1 MKSLFALLA
10 LGSMACSPKGS
21 ASQDPSQN
29 QLPQITV
36 KLPPSPSFKKEHA
49 PEIYA
54 DASYSIYGLRKNM
67 KTLLNKE
74 IRVRGF
80 LTEVYAC
87 PPCPRGARCQ
97 KCRKPHFY
105 IADRANW
112 SKEQALL
119 VAHYP
124 LMDRRSRKRK
134 KSYKIGSLYCISG
147 TFARS
152 SGTGFSASEGLI
164 VAKDVSPASAAVSAA
179 GSP

>member
-10 LGSMACSPKGS
+10 LGSIIACSPKGS
-21 ASQDPSQN
+21 GSSQDPNQN
-29 QLPQITV
+29 QLPRITV

-54 DASYSIYGLRKNM
+54 DASYSVYGLRKNM

-80 LTEVYAC
+80 LTEVYEC
-87 PPCPRGARCQ
+87 PPCPRGAKCK

-112 SKEQALL
+112 PKEKALL
-119 VAHYP
+119 ITNYP
-124 LMDRRSRKRK
+124 QMDRRRRRK
-134 KSYKIGSLYCISG
+134 KKYKIGALYHISG

-152 SGTGFSASEGLI
+152 SGTGFSASDGL
-164 VAKDVSPASAAVSAA
+164 VVSKEATKISTAPSL
-179 GSP
+179 